1 MVRNR
6 DGLFAISITHESYPH
21 IPTRVR
27 SMDACSDESVMN
39 NAGYILVVYGEGW
52 LRIFVLDRIGL
63 YVHVVNG
70 FPIFPYNSWI
80 YKGNETF
87 YS

>member
-1 MVRNR
+1 
-6 DGLFAISITHESYPH
+6 
-21 IPTRVR
+21 
-27 SMDACSDESVMN
+27 MDACSDESVMN
-39 NAGYILVVYGEGW
+39 NAGYILVVHGEGW

-80 YKGNETF
+80 YKDNETF
-87 YS
+87 CSSANSIEMEGPLSVGLPPNSVSRWA